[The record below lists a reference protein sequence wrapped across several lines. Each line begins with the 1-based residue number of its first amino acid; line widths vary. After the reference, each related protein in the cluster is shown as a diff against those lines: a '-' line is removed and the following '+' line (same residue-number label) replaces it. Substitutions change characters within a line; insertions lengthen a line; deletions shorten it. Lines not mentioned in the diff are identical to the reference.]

1 MLKLLWPFKKYVRSD
16 GGERGYTKKMRKR
29 IGEEGLAKV
38 YVIHILLRECFTSQL
53 LIFVFDFFNG
63 KVKTQTSWKVALY
76 IAAHMTPPRYVDI
89 NF

>member
-38 YVIHILLRECFTSQL
+38 YVIHILLRECFHISTAY
-53 LIFVFDFFNG
+53 FCF
-63 KVKTQTSWKVALY
+63 
-76 IAAHMTPPRYVDI
+76 
-89 NF
+89 